1 NAIPNAQETVERF
14 RTMYPNYVPTLR
26 SNADDTDMMRETFGD
41 MGGALQSASVHFKHA
56 TGSDKAIKSPIESM
70 AIRVQEIVSATD
82 KVLAMRK
89 FHEVMQAVP
98 GLGEF
103 AREVSA
109 PSSVEIRSAKEAIFD
124 AEREAHNAKRAL
136 SHATQR
142 GDSEQISS
150 AGIRVEGAT
159 QGLANA
165 RGALERMQSVNT
177 DELTRILDASGKE
190 HFYQITDKVLFDV
203 LQGKPHEVEGV
214 LRLVGRVTG
223 VFKKLTTAN
232 NPFFAVS
239 NMLRDYVE
247 AYTKGSAWTPV
258 DFTIDWAKALGEL
271 TREAVTGKA
280 TARLTQYRAAGGGDA
295 SISPN
300 TNPGVAAME
309 QALYGDYIKDSLA
322 KIARGR
328 DFKERL
334 RGPVDGLRG
343 LGRSLTSAIGAAN
356 NVIEGSQRYAEFSRQ
371 VRKGA
376 NTTDAFRAGMD
387 VTTDFRR
394 SGNAYSVKAA
404 GNVFAFMNAGLQGT
418 YSMYR
423 MVQEGKFDQK
433 QLAGRI
439 AKSLAMYAVLPVL
452 IRTLIRG
459 DDEDEQAYQLMA
471 ENVKRN
477 NYLIPK
483 SWVGGK
489 KGEFFKWALP
499 NGPLPATGDAF
510 GRALVESIEHEGR
523 LDAWV
528 QYGLGD
534 YAKETLGELVE
545 SINPFSSP
553 IYAPISQ
560 LMQNRTWYDAPI
572 VPEWMRSEHISKSQQ
587 VTDATSSVGIF
598 FANLPGLK
606 DNVSPIQVDYLI
618 NQSFGVLGDLALS
631 DAGDAL
637 TAKLQGDG
645 AWLGVFKAAGKTV

>member
-1 NAIPNAQETVERF
+1 
-14 RTMYPNYVPTLR
+14 
-26 SNADDTDMMRETFGD
+26 
-41 MGGALQSASVHFKHA
+41 
-56 TGSDKAIKSPIESM
+56 
-70 AIRVQEIVSATD
+70 
-82 KVLAMRK
+82 
-89 FHEVMQAVP
+89 
-98 GLGEF
+98 
-103 AREVSA
+103 
-109 PSSVEIRSAKEAIFD
+109 
-124 AEREAHNAKRAL
+124 
-136 SHATQR
+136 
-142 GDSEQISS
+142 
-150 AGIRVEGAT
+150 
-159 QGLANA
+159 
-165 RGALERMQSVNT
+165 
-177 DELTRILDASGKE
+177 
-190 HFYQITDKVLFDV
+190 
-203 LQGKPHEVEGV
+203 
-214 LRLVGRVTG
+214 
-223 VFKKLTTAN
+223 
-232 NPFFAVS
+232 
-239 NMLRDYVE
+239 
-247 AYTKGSAWTPV
+247 
-258 DFTIDWAKALGEL
+258 
-271 TREAVTGKA
+271 
-280 TARLTQYRAAGGGDA
+280 
-295 SISPN
+295 
-300 TNPGVAAME
+300 
-309 QALYGDYIKDSLA
+309 
-322 KIARGR
+322 
-328 DFKERL
+328 
-334 RGPVDGLRG
+334 PVDGLRG

-645 AWLGVFKAAGKTV
+645 AWLGVFKAAGKTVGDMFASRINTNPTIASDMTSAMYAAMDTLGGIAADMDKDGFSNALNEHLTLAERTEAARLADKACKRGGVLYAAKKNNAAAYKTLDALMAGSGDAEEKALRARSIKFKMLMENAAAVRYYEEYMKQYVKGTPAQYRARARAKAS